1 MNEDM
6 FKYLLDTRAEKRV
19 SVPGNIS

>member
-1 MNEDM
+1 M